1 MAEHEKPRP
10 VSGEIMSA
18 ARGKDAPSPAGDFTD
33 AEFETV
39 ARPAPE
45 APVRSA
51 RPATQAPPNGMESL
65 RAVPVKERP
74 APFSQH
80 GGPAFWLSGLIIV
93 IAAFWVAGG
102 HVLVRERVLE
112 TLPADAP
119 GLAIRDV
126 QSRVEPHGGGDILF
140 VDGNVENDS
149 QRDMEVPPL
158 SILVASRSGP
168 ATTYFLGTNGTVL
181 APGERFPFSSRLQ
194 APENGV
200 SHVTV
205 TFREEPR

>member
-18 ARGKDAPSPAGDFTD
+18 ARGKDAPSPAGDVTD

-39 ARPAPE
+39 AGPAPE
-45 APVRSA
+45 AAPRPVM
-51 RPATQAPPNGMESL
+51 ATQAPPNGMESL
-65 RAVPVKERP
+65 RGEPAKERP
-74 APFSQH
+74 PRFSQH
-80 GGPAFWLSGLIIV
+80 GGPAFWLSGLVIV
-93 IAAFWVAGG
+93 FAAFWVSGG
-102 HVLVRERVLE
+102 HALVRERVLQVR
-112 TLPADAP
+112 PAAAP
-119 GLAIRDV
+119 GLAIRGV
-126 QSRVEPHGGGDILF
+126 QSRVEPHGGRDILF

-149 QRDMEVPPL
+149 QRDIEVPPL
-158 SILVASRSGP
+158 SIRVASRSGP

-181 APGERFPFSSRLQ
+181 APGERFSFSSRLQ